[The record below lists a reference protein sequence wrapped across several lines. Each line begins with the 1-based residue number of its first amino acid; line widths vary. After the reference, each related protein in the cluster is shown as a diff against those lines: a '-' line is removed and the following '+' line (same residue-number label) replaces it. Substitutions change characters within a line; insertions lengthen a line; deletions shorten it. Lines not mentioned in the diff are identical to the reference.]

1 MRTVFRF
8 TAAIFVCACLNAV
21 VAAQESSVKPGIND
35 SYDKTTVENKVKQ
48 FERANRDV
56 VQKQNDILDICLLK
70 PGMDVADVGAGTGL
84 FTRLF
89 AAKVKP
95 QGKVYAVDIT
105 RKFIEHIE
113 RTCKEQNI
121 KNVEGVVCPPNSINL
136 KPNSV
141 DLVFTCNTY
150 HHFEYPQKT
159 LASVHAALRKGG
171 RLIVI
176 DFSKKEGVG
185 PKWVMG
191 HVRAGKKT
199 VTEEITK
206 AGFKLIDE
214 VPLMKA
220 QYVLRF
226 EKK

>member
-8 TAAIFVCACLNAV
+8 TAVIFVCACLTAV
-21 VAAQESSVKPGIND
+21 AAAQESSVKPGIND
-35 SYDKTTVENKVKQ
+35 SYDKTTVEKKVKQ

-56 VQKQNDILDICLLK
+56 VQKKNDILDICLLK

-113 RTCKEQNI
+113 RTCQEQNI
-121 KNVEGVVCPPNSINL
+121 KNVEGVVCPPHSINL

-185 PKWVMG
+185 PKWVMS

-214 VPLMKA
+214 VPLMKT

>member
-8 TAAIFVCACLNAV
+8 TAVIFVCACLTAV
-21 VAAQESSVKPGIND
+21 AAAQESSVKPGIND

-70 PGMDVADVGAGTGL
+70 PGMDVADVGAGSGL

-121 KNVEGVVCPPNSINL
+121 KNVEGVVCPPHSINL

-150 HHFEYPQKT
+150 HHFEFPQKT

-199 VTEEITK
+199 VTDEITK

>member
-8 TAAIFVCACLNAV
+8 TAVIFVCACLTAV

-35 SYDKTTVENKVKQ
+35 SYDKTTVEKKVKQ

-70 PGMDVADVGAGTGL
+70 PGMDVADVGAGSGL

-121 KNVEGVVCPPNSINL
+121 KNVEGVVCPPHSINL

-199 VTEEITK
+199 VTDEITK